1 MTRKTKPCT
10 VTNMQKKNTKTN
22 EEKKTVVKKDVEKEE
37 TLKEIRDLL
46 VRLVVN
52 TDELI
57 SMIKIR
63 KPLTSAD
70 ILGE

>member
-1 MTRKTKPCT
+1 
-10 VTNMQKKNTKTN
+10 MQKKKNTKTN
-22 EEKKTVVKKDVEKEE
+22 EENKTVTKKGVENEE
-37 TLKEIRDLL
+37 TMKEIRDLL

>member
-1 MTRKTKPCT
+1 
-10 VTNMQKKNTKTN
+10 MQKKNAKTN
-22 EEKKTVVKKDVEKEE
+22 EEKKTVTMKKGVDNDE
-37 TLKEIRDLL
+37 TMKEIRDLL